1 MVESMRVTLQ
11 KRFKESRAVELTL
24 PATDYALLDAM
35 DQIGA
40 ASASDTAMQISG
52 SKANLSAEMSICLE
66 REHDIIPVNALLRK
80 VNALDSKQYVA
91 FRGLLKEEAGHVPL
105 QRVYDIASSVE
116 DRGVFLDV
124 KNDEQLG
131 RHLIEAGLV
140 PEIEGMTDAQLRL
153 LDVERLGRER
163 REAVGGSYVKAVGYR
178 PGGYMEQKPDI
189 RSAPPL
195 PAVLPKR
202 PDYVFLVNIAPK
214 PKDFMMPPKTPIAVE
229 FPATPEKLMEAL
241 GSFGLTGLRGAMAA
255 VIDGPLDCVKHH
267 IYMDEEIAELNDFAR
282 LVKPMLET
290 EDLGKLRALA
300 EVTGARS
307 IPQLTEAAG
316 RLDEYELDTDV
327 RNTKE
332 IGEKMLSSILTT
344 SQIKLL
350 HPSID
355 VCGFAEDM
363 MALKNYALTAYGVLR
378 RRDEGPI
385 MGEEAPSEDI
395 TQTCAP
401 QMGGMSFG

>member
-40 ASASDTAMQISG
+40 ASASDTTMRVSG
-52 SKANLSAEMSICLE
+52 SKDNLSAEMSICLE
-66 REHDIIPVNALLRK
+66 HEHDIIPVNALLRK

-116 DRGVFLDV
+116 NRGVFLDV

-131 RHLIEAGLV
+131 RHIIEAGLV

-163 REAVGGSYVKAVGYR
+163 REAVGGSYVKAVDDR

-195 PAVLPKR
+195 PSSLPKR
-202 PDYVFLVNIAPK
+202 PGYVFLVNIAPK
-214 PKDFMMPPKTPIAVE
+214 PKDFMVSPKKPIPVE
-229 FPATPEKLMEAL
+229 FPTTPEKLMEVL
-241 GSFGLTGLRGAMAA
+241 GSFGLTGLRDAMAA

-282 LVKPMLET
+282 LVEPMLEN
-290 EDLGKLRALA
+290 EKLGKLRALA
-300 EVTGARS
+300 EVTGASS
-307 IPQLTEAAG
+307 IPQLTEDAG

-332 IGEKMLSSILTT
+332 VGEKMLNSILTT

-363 MALKNYALTAYGVLR
+363 MALKNYALTAYGVLH